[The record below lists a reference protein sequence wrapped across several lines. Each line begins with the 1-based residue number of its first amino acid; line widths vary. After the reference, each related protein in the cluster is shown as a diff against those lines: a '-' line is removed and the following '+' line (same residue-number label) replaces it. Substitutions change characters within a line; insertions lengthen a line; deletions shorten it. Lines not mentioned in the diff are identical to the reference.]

1 MKNIYLAFCSVIPW
15 GLEPYQRNRNPSFYP
30 LNYGTK
36 CVAKII
42 KKRKGEPCPPLFF
55 RIN

>member
-1 MKNIYLAFCSVIPW
+1 
-15 GLEPYQRNRNPSFYP
+15 